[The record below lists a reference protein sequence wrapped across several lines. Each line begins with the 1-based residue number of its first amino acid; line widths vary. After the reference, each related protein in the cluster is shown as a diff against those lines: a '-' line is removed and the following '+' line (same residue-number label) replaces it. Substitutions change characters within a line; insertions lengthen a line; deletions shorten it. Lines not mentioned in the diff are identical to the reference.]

1 MPRRQTIITG
11 KLLNDLWNVGA
22 KHALYRED
30 GKWYHNLADFPGVLF
45 DSNGYVV
52 FQTEEDY
59 RKSPYLRITDD
70 LHITEGIASIPGYTR
85 VSEHN
90 QFKAF
95 SRALK
100 ETIGEYQASAAES
113 LGQELQNYHEIIKA
127 ADLPTRPKELTRLLT
142 QINRIVRDTQIARR
156 VKIIHNY
163 RCQICGYTLDLG
175 NGKLYAESHHIK
187 PLGIKHNGPDIVE
200 NIMCVCPNHHA
211 LLDYGA
217 IPINLKNLRITSGH
231 IFSEQYI
238 EYHNTKL
245 YKQVN
250 GSIVAPRA

>member
-1 MPRRQTIITG
+1 MSRRETKING

-45 DSNGYVV
+45 DSNGYIV

-59 RKSPYLRITDD
+59 RKSSYLRITED
-70 LHITEGIASIPGYTR
+70 LHIRNGISSIPEYVR
-85 VSEHN
+85 VSEAN
-90 QFKAF
+90 QFKSF
-95 SRALK
+95 SRTLK
-100 ETIGEYQASAAES
+100 ETIGDYEVSSAEAPSGEP
-113 LGQELQNYHEIIKA
+113 QNYHEMLKA
-127 ADLPTRPKELTRLLT
+127 ADLPTGPNELTRVLS
-142 QINRIVRDTQIARR
+142 QINRIVRDTQLARK

-163 RCQICGYTLDLG
+163 SCQICGYTLDLG

-217 IPINLKNLRITSGH
+217 IPLNLKDLRISSGH
-231 IFSEQYI
+231 IFNEQYI
-238 EYHNTKL
+238 EYHNANV
-245 YKQVN
+245 YKQVE
-250 GSIVAPRA
+250 GSIVVHQV